1 MVPCLAATALSG
13 LAGALSQKGLQVSG
27 LDGKGRPVHLYTMEV
42 SAYSALTLLIP
53 LVWQSRRKAV
63 TRVIPNSSAPGSD
76 PTLTLAS
83 ASTSSTSWFHDFGWT
98 TMIPVVCKA
107 LTGFLTA
114 LVHKHAGTVA
124 KGFALMLGLVLST
137 MIQAVL
143 DAQNEPPQQQEQ
155 DSANESYEQ
164 PLARTNKQD
173 HTEPANQADLAAVGK
188 PASTESRRTSS
199 MGRNQIAGTLLVL
212 LSGWMHFTN
221 PPKR

>member
-1 MVPCLAATALSG
+1 MVYKWT
-13 LAGALSQKGLQVSG
+13 
-27 LDGKGRPVHLYTMEV
+27 GRPLP
-42 SAYSALTLLIP
+42 SKPLTCNP
-53 LVWQSRRKAV
+53 FCDKAPANPDKAV
-63 TRVIPNSSAPGSD
+63 A
-76 PTLTLAS
+76 A
-83 ASTSSTSWFHDFGWT
+83 
-98 TMIPVVCKA
+98 KQ
-107 LTGFLTA
+107 
-114 LVHKHAGTVA
+114 GTVA